1 MDVVSAPPPST
12 ASVLVDLERKPTSLT
27 AAAHGLRSVADRLH
41 AVGDPRAAFPDIY
54 GLITDRVLVEAETPG
69 GLFCE
74 PAWLSRLSGRFC
86 ERYLETLAWSL
97 AHQDQDCSAWRIA
110 YRACATRATVPYQDV
125 VLGLSAHINFDLAQG
140 IAQTI
145 EEFGTARDPEKRA
158 RYKHD
163 HDAVNVLLEESI
175 PRAFE
180 RLIAAYGCRT
190 SAVLWAPRGRSLTFR
205 MTMRVLAYFRANVW
219 TDVIALLDARDATE
233 RDRVIA
239 AMEARSGRYAKMLT
253 AGNFAYLEARRRL
266 RERGRLL

>member
-1 MDVVSAPPPST
+1 MSS
-12 ASVLVDLERKPTSLT
+12 SVAILADLERRPTSLT

-54 GLITDRVLVEAETPG
+54 GMITDRVLVEADTPG

-74 PAWLSRLSGRFC
+74 PAWISRLSGRFC

-97 AHQDQDCSAWRIA
+97 ADLDQDCGAWRIA
-110 YRACATRATVPYQDV
+110 YRATATRATVPYQDV

-145 EEFGTARDPEKRA
+145 EEFGTARDADKRA

-180 RLIAAYGCRT
+180 RLIDAYACRT
-190 SAVLWAPRGRSLTFR
+190 SAVLWAPPGRALTFR

-219 TDVIALLDARDATE
+219 TDVVALLDARDAAE
-233 RDRVIA
+233 RQRVLA
-239 AMEARSGRYAKMLT
+239 AMDARSSRYARMLT
-253 AGNFAYLEARRRL
+253 AGNFAYLEGRRWL
-266 RERGRLL
+266 RAWR